1 MMKRISLLIIL
12 FSVSFTEFISAQQQ
26 DYQLGLRFN
35 DLEYHK
41 IPKRFYFVG
50 TGIKPQAHS
59 LKQYCPKP
67 LSQLDLTTSAGWA
80 VGYAAFT
87 VTRAQQQNWPQ
98 AEITENA
105 SSPIYPY
112 YKAKKSPDLGSLEE
126 VSLVSVLEALKMY
139 GTPDYLGLPSRSID
153 HVSDEEELEAST
165 KRISEY
171 TRLYNIQDPKSTKID
186 AIKTTISEGMPVVA
200 AMHIPKSFF
209 YAKEFWLPREI
220 FRKDLPGHAVTIIGY
235 DDNKFGGAFEI
246 MNSWGTDWGNNGF
259 MWIRYDDFIEFSEY
273 ALNLYVIPGYNSSSE
288 LAGSVDLVQL
298 AGKFPMEV
306 KELSA
311 GYYKIVNSYPSGT
324 IFTVN
329 IKNNG
334 PAFVYAFATD
344 LTGEIFP
351 FFPAPST
358 SAAINQATSFYVPDQ
373 NTPLEVDETIGTDFL
388 CILFSKEAL
397 NINYI
402 FNSLNQSSGE
412 FNTRLQEALNKQ
424 VISASEIQFEANRVK
439 FKMPYSRQSVVSIII
454 EHEHR

>member
-1 MMKRISLLIIL
+1 MKRISLLIIL
-12 FSVSFTEFISAQQQ
+12 FSVSFTEFISALQQT
-26 DYQLGLRFN
+26 YQLGLRFN

-50 TGIKPQAHS
+50 NGRRQEAHS

-80 VGYAAFT
+80 TGYAAFT
-87 VTRAQQQNWPQ
+87 ITRAIQHNWPKG
-98 AEITENA
+98 EITEKA

-112 YKAKKSPDLGSLEE
+112 YKAKKVPDLGSLEV

-153 HVSDEEELEAST
+153 YVSEQEELDAST
-165 KRISEY
+165 KKISEY

-186 AIKTTISEGMPVVA
+186 AIKATISEGMPVVA

-220 FRKDLPGHAVTIIGY
+220 FSEDMPGHAVTIIGY
-235 DDNKFGGAFEI
+235 DDNKYGGAFEI
-246 MNSWGTDWGNNGF
+246 MNSWGTEWGNNGF

-273 ALNLYVIPGYNSSSE
+273 ALNLYVIPGFNSSSE
-288 LAGSVDLVQL
+288 LAGSVDLAQV

-329 IKNNG
+329 INNSV

-351 FFPAPST
+351 FFPAAST
-358 SAAINQATSFYVPDQ
+358 SAAINQAASFYVPDQ
-373 NTPLEVDETIGTDFL
+373 NTPIEVDETIGTDFL
-388 CILFSKEAL
+388 CILFSKEPL

-402 FNSLNQSSGE
+402 FNNINQISGD
-412 FNTRLQEALNKQ
+412 FRTRLQGALNKQ
-424 VISASEIQFEANRVK
+424 LIAPSEIQFEPDQVK
-439 FKMPYSRQSVVSIII
+439 FKMPYSKQSVVAIII
-454 EHEHR
+454 EHDHQ